1 MAGSELEG
9 MKMEQSRER
18 FANDVDVALAQ
29 RPVRLRFA
37 MRAKSMREV
46 LRNIIGWFP
55 MAMRLL
61 RSEIGTLILL
71 RLAQASVW
79 MPILIPIRSVRLIP
93 AMP

>member
-18 FANDVDVALAQ
+18 FANEVDVALAQ
-29 RPVRLRFA
+29 PASPFA
-37 MRAKSMREV
+37 I
-46 LRNIIGWFP
+46 RNARKVDARGVVEHYWLVSDGDAIVAVGDRDADF
-55 MAMRLL
+55 A
-61 RSEIGTLILL
+61 
-71 RLAQASVW
+71 VW

>member
-1 MAGSELEG
+1 MSELEG

-18 FANDVDVALAQ
+18 FANEMDVALAQ
-29 RPVRLRFA
+29 SAVRLRFI
-37 MRAKSMREV
+37 MRAKSMLEV

-55 MAMRLL
+55 MVARLL
-61 RSEIGTLILL
+61 RLGIGTLILL

>member
-18 FANDVDVALAQ
+18 FANEVDVALAQ
-29 RPVRLRFA
+29 SARPFA
-37 MRAKSMREV
+37 IHNARKVDARGVAEHYW
-46 LRNIIGWFP
+46 L
-55 MAMRLL
+55 
-61 RSEIGTLILL
+61 
-71 RLAQASVW
+71 VW

>member
-18 FANDVDVALAQ
+18 FANEVDVALAQ
-29 RPVRLRFA
+29 SAVRLRFI

-55 MAMRLL
+55 MVARLL
-61 RSEIGTLILL
+61 RLGIGTLILL

-79 MPILIPIRSVRLIP
+79 MPMLIPIRSVRLIP

>member
-1 MAGSELEG
+1 MSELEG

-29 RPVRLRFA
+29 PASPFA
-37 MRAKSMREV
+37 IRNARKSMREV
-46 LRNIIGWFP
+46 LRSIIGWFP

-71 RLAQASVW
+71 RLAQASV
-79 MPILIPIRSVRLIP
+79 
-93 AMP
+93 